1 MEERGAGWCLS
12 TPEGEF
18 VEGIA
23 GEGENFRVQV
33 YAEQKK
39 MVNLFKFTQTKM
51 QKFDYIVVGSGLAGL
66 YAAYKASFKGNVAVI
81 TKSFVRESNSF
92 NAQGGIAAVTSFE
105 DDPQI
110 HKSDTLIAG
119 RGLCEDTAV
128 DVLVNEGPDR
138 IKEIIADGM
147 QFDTENGALALGLE
161 GGHHKRRIL
170 HAGGDST
177 GRWITEFVISKVQE
191 KENIKVYEN
200 TSLLDLLVADGV
212 CYGVRCWT
220 ENPEFGAPLNEKEKG
235 KEVLL
240 YADNVFLTSGGTS
253 AIYARTTN
261 PQTTIGDGL
270 AVAYKNGCRIMDM
283 EFIQFHPSGLYIKD
297 SSKAFLISEAV
308 RGEGAHLMG
317 KDGKR
322 FMVPIHELA
331 ELAPRDIVARSIY
344 KQMYKDNM
352 PYVILSLKHL
362 NKEEILERFPTINA
376 KCAEFGYDLTN
387 EIPVAPAAHYTVG
400 GVVSNMNGATD
411 IKRLYVCGEIAATG
425 IMGANRLASNSLIE
439 CLVFA
444 NRAVEDSVK
453 NGVPEKVPVFKEE
466 YYRDETNAQAYQI
479 LKAKVSEIMNAHAG
493 IVRSE
498 EGLKEG
504 LRKIEALG
512 TELMMNRKVVSTIPI
527 KEYYED
533 ASWILL
539 IVASLVMNPA
549 LLRKESR
556 GGHYREDYPVTDE
569 SYEIHSIQ
577 QMGQEITTAPVN
589 KDYLNF

>member
-1 MEERGAGWCLS
+1 ML
-12 TPEGEF
+12 
-18 VEGIA
+18 
-23 GEGENFRVQV
+23 
-33 YAEQKK
+33 
-39 MVNLFKFTQTKM
+39 NLFKFTQTKM

-66 YAAYKASFKGNVAVI
+66 YAAYKASFKGSVAVV

-119 RGLCEDTAV
+119 RGLCEDSAV

-138 IKEIIADGM
+138 IQEIIAAGM

-177 GRWITEFVISKVQE
+177 GRWITEFVISKVEQ
-191 KENIKVYEN
+191 KENITVYEN

-212 CYGVRCWT
+212 CYGVRCWS
-220 ENPEFGAPLNEKEKG
+220 ENPAFGTPLHEKEKG

-240 YADNVFLTSGGTS
+240 YANNVFLTSGGTS

-270 AVAYKNGCRIMDM
+270 AVAYKNGCRIMDT

-297 SSKAFLISEAV
+297 SAKAFLISEAV
-308 RGEGAHLMG
+308 RGEGAHLLG

-362 NKEEILERFPTINA
+362 NKEEILGRFPSINA
-376 KCAEFGYDLTN
+376 KCKEFGYDLTN

-400 GVVSNMNGATD
+400 GVVSNLNGRTD
-411 IKRLYVCGEIAATG
+411 IQRLYVCGEIAATG

-453 NGVPEKVPVFKEE
+453 NGAPERLPAFKEE
-466 YYRDETNAQAYQI
+466 YYRDETNAESYNE
-479 LKAKVSEIMNAHAG
+479 LKVKVSEIMNAHAG

-504 LRKIEALG
+504 LRKIEALA
-512 TELMMNRKVVSTIPI
+512 TELMMSRKVVSTVPV

-533 ASWILL
+533 AAWRLL
-539 IVASLVMNPA
+539 IVASLIMNPA
-549 LLRKESR
+549 LMRKESR
-556 GGHYREDYPVTDE
+556 GGHYREDYPCADE
-569 SYEIHSIQ
+569 SYELHSIQ
-577 QMGQEITTAPVN
+577 QMGQEMTTAPVN